1 MSVRIL
7 IGDMRERLRDLPDN
21 SVDSCVCDP
30 PYHLTSIVKRFSK
43 AKPRANMHDKHKGD
57 IKAGQYSRLSKGF
70 MGQSWDGGDV
80 AFQPETWAEVLRVLR
95 PGGHLVAFSG
105 TRTYHRM
112 ACSIEDAGFEIRDQL
127 AWVYGSGFPK
137 SHDLGDGWGT
147 ALKPAWEPIALCRKP
162 LEGTNAANKAKW
174 GVGGLNVDGCRIEA
188 DGEIIEQSGEKVDIA
203 RGKTHAGYD
212 RPNATM
218 FRTGKPKERAGPANE
233 QGRWPANLIHDGSD
247 EVLQAFPDAPGQL
260 YTVKGTEPSSPFA
273 NVYGDMPNRAGSA
286 EPRGDSGSAARFF
299 YCAKATT
306 EERGEGNNHP
316 TVKPV
321 ELMRWL
327 TRLVTPKG
335 GLVLDPFMGSG
346 STALACDAEQFNF
359 IGCELSADYAAI
371 AERRIRDAAGMFADI
386 SVEHAPNARA
396 A

>member
-1 MSVRIL
+1 M
-7 IGDMRERLRDLPDN
+7 
-21 SVDSCVCDP
+21 
-30 PYHLTSIVKRFSK
+30 
-43 AKPRANMHDKHKGD
+43 AN
-57 IKAGQYSRLSKGF
+57 AG
-70 MGQSWDGGDV
+70 
-80 AFQPETWAEVLRVLR
+80 
-95 PGGHLVAFSG
+95 
-105 TRTYHRM
+105 
-112 ACSIEDAGFEIRDQL
+112 I
-127 AWVYGSGFPK
+127 
-137 SHDLGDGWGT
+137 
-147 ALKPAWEPIALCRKP
+147 
-162 LEGTNAANKAKW
+162 
-174 GVGGLNVDGCRIEA
+174 
-188 DGEIIEQSGEKVDIA
+188 
-203 RGKTHAGYD
+203 
-212 RPNATM
+212 
-218 FRTGKPKERAGPANE
+218 RAG
-233 QGRWPANLIHDGSD
+233 
-247 EVLQAFPDAPGQL
+247 
-260 YTVKGTEPSSPFA
+260 K
-273 NVYGDMPNRAGSA
+273 SA